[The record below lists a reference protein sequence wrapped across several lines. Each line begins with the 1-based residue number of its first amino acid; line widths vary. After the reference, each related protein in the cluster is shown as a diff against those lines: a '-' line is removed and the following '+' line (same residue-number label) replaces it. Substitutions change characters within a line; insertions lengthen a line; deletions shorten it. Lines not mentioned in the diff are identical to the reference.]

1 MKLNTAWLREFFK
14 GELSAEE
21 IAKILTHSCVVSE
34 GLTDPYAHLDRVLV
48 AKLVKAEPLAN
59 SDHLFRC
66 EVDHGEGTATVVAGA
81 PNTPEAV
88 GKLVAWV
95 PPGTELPFGKVERRE
110 VFGIESEGMLASEEE
125 LGLSADHSGLL
136 VLEEGTVGQPL
147 RALYELDKAR
157 VIDFETTPNRPD
169 TLSQLGLGRQLAA
182 ITQEEFHPP
191 EPELKLKVK
200 DDDERVRIDCPELC
214 RRYVG
219 IIVRGVKVGQSPPW
233 LARKLASIGHRPISN
248 VVDVTNYVLH
258 GLGQPL
264 HTFDLAKLAGE
275 RIIVRQAK
283 QGEKLL
289 ALDEVEYKLLPE
301 MMVIA
306 DADKPVAVAGVMG
319 GLESGVSAETVD
331 ILIESAWF
339 DPSSVRA
346 TSNALGLSSS
356 SQHLFVRGA
365 DQNLAPLAARYA
377 AELIVQLAGGEVEP
391 ILYDCE
397 PEPYKSPEVT
407 LRWQRAKDI
416 LGFAIEPSEG
426 KRVLEALGCKLIV
439 DTEGVTG
446 WETPSHRPDLNR
458 EVDLIEELAQVLG
471 YDRIPA
477 EMPLLRAANLNKP
490 NPERLIH
497 QTLATAGVNE
507 VLLTDFVS
515 EEEAASFGF
524 AENELI
530 AVRNP
535 LDKGHP
541 YLRPSDF
548 IGLLNVA
555 SRNDRQ
561 GAEEL
566 CFYEL
571 ATLFEK
577 GEPTPVERRFFS
589 LVLIGKRLGDSWHKA
604 EQPLDFYDLKGI
616 FTALMDA
623 LRIRSLRLEPVEP
636 GAGMNFEL
644 AVLNGEQPL
653 GRLVGFDEELLKLY
667 DLEGKPAW
675 GLELE
680 LAPLLALIGEPEF
693 RDLPAY
699 PPATR
704 DLAMLFDKATPHA
717 EIVDLIRERG
727 GKLLVGVKLFDL
739 YEGKQVGG
747 GKRSLAYALTYRS
760 AERTL
765 TDEEIET
772 VQQGIITA
780 LTEKFGAELRT

>member
-1 MKLNTAWLREFFK
+1 MKLNTAWLRDFCK
-14 GELSAEE
+14 VELTATE
-21 IAKILTHSCVVSE
+21 IAEALTHSCVVAE
-34 GLTDPYAHLDRVLV
+34 GLSDPYAHLDKVLV
-48 AKLVKAEPLAN
+48 AKLLKAKPLTG

-66 EVDHGEGTATVVAGA
+66 EVNHGSGTAIVVAGA
-81 PNTPEAV
+81 PNSLEAV
-88 GKLVAWV
+88 DKLVAWV
-95 PPGTELPFGKVERRE
+95 PPGTELPFGKVEQRE
-110 VFGIESEGMLASEEE
+110 LFGVESEGMLASEEE

-136 VLEEGTVGQPL
+136 VLEEGTIGQPL
-147 RALYELDKAR
+147 RELYELDNAR

-182 ITQEEFHPP
+182 LKQVEFHPP
-191 EPELKLKVK
+191 ESDLKLKVR
-200 DDDERVRIDCPELC
+200 DDEERVRIDCPELC

-219 IIVRGVKVGQSPPW
+219 VIVRGVKVGPSPAW
-233 LARKLASIGHRPISN
+233 LARRLASIGHRPISN

-275 RIIVRQAK
+275 RIIVRQAEP
-283 QGEKLL
+283 GEKLL
-289 ALDEVEYKLLPE
+289 ALDEVEYKLKPE

-306 DADKPVAVAGVMG
+306 DEQKPVAVAGVMG

-339 DPSSVRA
+339 DPTSVRA
-346 TSNALGLSSS
+346 TSNALGLTSS
-356 SQHLFVRGA
+356 SQQLFVRGA

-397 PEPYKSPEVT
+397 PEQYKSPEVS

-416 LGFAIEPSEG
+416 LGFAIEPKEG
-426 KRVLEALGCKLIV
+426 KRVLKALGCELLV

-446 WETPSHRPDLNR
+446 WYTPAHRPDLNR

-471 YDRIPA
+471 YDRVPA

-515 EEEAASFGF
+515 AEEAAGFGF
-524 AENELI
+524 AEEQLV

-548 IGLLNVA
+548 IGLLNAA
-555 SRNDRQ
+555 SYNNRQ

-566 CFYEL
+566 CFYEV
-571 ATLFEK
+571 ATLFSK
-577 GEPTPVERRFFS
+577 GEPTPLERRFLS
-589 LVLIGKRLGDSWHKA
+589 LILVGKRPGDSWHKA
-604 EQPLDFYDLKGI
+604 DRPLDFYDLKGI
-616 FTALMDA
+616 FTALGEA
-623 LRIRSLRLEPVEP
+623 LRIRSLRLKPTEP
-636 GAGMNFEL
+636 GTGMNFEL
-644 AVLNGEQPL
+644 AILSGEERL
-653 GRLVGFDEELLKLY
+653 GRLVGFDEELLSQY
-667 DLEGKPAW
+667 DLEDKPAW
-675 GLELE
+675 GLEME
-680 LAPLLALIGEPEF
+680 LAPLLALVGEPEF
-693 RDLPAY
+693 HELPAY

-704 DLAMLFDKATPHA
+704 DLAMIFDKETPHA
-717 EIVDLIRERG
+717 EIVKLIRERG
-727 GKLLVGVKLFDL
+727 GEPLVDVKLFDL

-760 AERTL
+760 AARTL

-772 VQQGIITA
+772 VQQEIITA
-780 LTEKFGAELRT
+780 LEKEFEAKLRM